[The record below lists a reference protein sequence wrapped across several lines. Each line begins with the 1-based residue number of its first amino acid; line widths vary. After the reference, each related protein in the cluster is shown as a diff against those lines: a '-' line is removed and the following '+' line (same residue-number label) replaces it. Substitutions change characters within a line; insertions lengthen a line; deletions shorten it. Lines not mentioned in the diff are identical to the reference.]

1 MQATRKTPYVC
12 SACRLAKGAVNR
24 RALKQHGDGLR
35 YSTASAQRRPMR
47 LAIIGSGPAGYYTAY
62 RIMKKMPGSYIDMYE
77 SLPVP
82 YGLVRFGVAPDHP
95 EVKKSSENLDDVAK
109 WPNFNFIGNVP
120 IGDGPGRLPLR
131 AIAEQ
136 YDALLFAYGASKD
149 KTLGIPG
156 EDLHGVASARSF
168 VGWYNGLPEY
178 DDLNPDLQSS
188 DTAVIIGQGNV
199 ALDVARTLLAP
210 IKHLQST
217 DMSEQAIDALSR
229 SRVTNV
235 KIIGRRGPLQAPYT
249 IKELRELMHL
259 PGTGFVPPPEGWDEL
274 IRVERKKLPRQLKR
288 ISELLEK
295 GSRTEPEQA
304 MKMWQLGF
312 MRSPVEF
319 LSSDGKGLDAIG
331 FERTAYTAEPSSV
344 LEQEDT
350 PTLSGPPAALNALR
364 ALGVRSTG
372 EKTLVYASLAFR
384 SVGYKSESLPGFEEL
399 GIPFDQK
406 RGTIPND
413 KFGRVLRPDRDP
425 TVALSAAHL
434 PGMYCAGWVK
444 RGPTGVI
451 ASTMDDAFASAD
463 TVIMDWESNARFSER
478 GVDAEKGGWDT
489 VKHAVDARGIRSVS
503 WADWGKIDAEE
514 RQRGFLKGKVREKMR
529 SVTEMLRFLDA

>member
-1 MQATRKTPYVC
+1 
-12 SACRLAKGAVNR
+12 
-24 RALKQHGDGLR
+24 
-35 YSTASAQRRPMR
+35 MR

-109 WPNFNFIGNVP
+109 WPNFNFIGNMP

-131 AIAEQ
+131 TIAEQ

-156 EDLHGVASARSF
+156 EDLHGVVSARSF

-188 DTAVIIGQGNV
+188 DTAVVIGQGNV

-217 DMSEQAIDALSR
+217 DMSEQAIEALSR

-235 KIIGRRGPLQAPYT
+235 KVIGRRGPLQAPYT

-259 PGTGFVPPPEGWDEL
+259 PETGFVPPPEGWDEL
-274 IRVERKKLPRQLKR
+274 IGVERKKLPRQLKR
-288 ISELLEK
+288 IAELLEK
-295 GSRTEPEQA
+295 GSKTPPEQA

-372 EKTLVYASLAFR
+372 EKALVHTSLAFR
-384 SVGYKSESLPGFEEL
+384 SVGYKSEPLPGFDEL

-413 KFGRVLRPDRDP
+413 KFGRVLRPDRSP
-425 TVALSAAHL
+425 EVPLSAAHS

-463 TVIMDWESNARFSER
+463 TVVMDWEGNARFNEL
-478 GVDAEKGGWDT
+478 GGEGEKGGWDA
-489 VKHAVDARGIRSVS
+489 VKRAVDARGIRSVS
-503 WADWGKIDAEE
+503 WADWEKIDAEE
-514 RQRGFLKGKVREKMR
+514 RRQGIGKGKVREKMR
-529 SVTEMLRFLDA
+529 SITEMLRFLDA